1 MSDLAGL
8 SSDDPPKKILNP
20 LIKGYREW
28 IETKWGEIDNV
39 PRQLK
44 FIAEKHLKLCQ
55 DSLDRMEKGLKLL
68 DDPQILEAFR
78 LANKAMLLQQVNGK
92 ERRFGRI
99 EEK

>member
-1 MSDLAGL
+1 M
-8 SSDDPPKKILNP
+8 
-20 LIKGYREW
+20 
-28 IETKWGEIDNV
+28 
-39 PRQLK
+39 
-44 FIAEKHLKLCQ
+44 KLCQ
-55 DSLDRMEKGLKLL
+55 ESLDRMEKGLKLL